1 MRVCADEQLQWQRR
15 LYGYLLKKDSPS
27 CGMEDVKIWKA
38 RVPSWNGVGTYAV
51 RLMENR
57 RACRLKRRALGNPIL
72 RENFAQRVFVLRRSN
87 HPVDSGL
94 TFAGLIGFYAGHRLI
109 IMSHDQL
116 DYQKLG
122 MMIAA
127 TTKRDLKEQ
136 ALSYLSEFM
145 NALKI
150 RATR

>member
-1 MRVCADEQLQWQRR
+1 M
-15 LYGYLLKKDSPS
+15 G
-27 CGMEDVKIWKA
+27 
-38 RVPSWNGVGTYAV
+38 
-51 RLMENR
+51 
-57 RACRLKRRALGNPIL
+57 
-72 RENFAQRVFVLRRSN
+72 
-87 HPVDSGL
+87 
-94 TFAGLIGFYAGHRLI
+94 
-109 IMSHDQL
+109 HDQL

-127 TTKRDLKEQ
+127 TTKRDVKEQ

>member
-1 MRVCADEQLQWQRR
+1 MTRFSEKTSFS
-15 LYGYLLKKDSPS
+15 GYSS
-27 CGMEDVKIWKA
+27 FGA
-38 RVPSWNGVGTYAV
+38 RTS
-51 RLMENR
+51 
-57 RACRLKRRALGNPIL
+57 I
-72 RENFAQRVFVLRRSN
+72 
-87 HPVDSGL
+87 DSGL

-127 TTKRDLKEQ
+127 TTKRDVKEQ
-136 ALSYLSEFM
+136 ALSYLSECM

>member
-1 MRVCADEQLQWQRR
+1 M
-15 LYGYLLKKDSPS
+15 
-27 CGMEDVKIWKA
+27 
-38 RVPSWNGVGTYAV
+38 
-51 RLMENR
+51 
-57 RACRLKRRALGNPIL
+57 RALGNPIL
-72 RENFAQRVFVLRRSN
+72 RENFVQRVFVLWRSN
-87 HPVDSGL
+87 HLVDSGL

-127 TTKRDLKEQ
+127 TTKRDVKEQ
-136 ALSYLSEFM
+136 ALSYLSECM